1 MRNIKFFEEF
11 ASDGP
16 LVGKVG
22 KVKIYLHVPSTDDE
36 KQKGYMFS
44 DGPKDGEGMLF
55 VYPKE
60 EVLTFWMKNVSVPLD
75 ILFFDSS
82 LNLIDYKT
90 MFPYEGNDEVYY
102 HSDNPAKFAI
112 EVPYG
117 WIDENLDPEDCK
129 LSF

>member
-1 MRNIKFFEEF
+1 
-11 ASDGP
+11 
-16 LVGKVG
+16 
-22 KVKIYLHVPSTDDE
+22 
-36 KQKGYMFS
+36 
-44 DGPKDGEGMLF
+44 
-55 VYPKE
+55 
-60 EVLTFWMKNVSVPLD
+60 MKNVSVPLD